1 MDLQTLQEF
10 LFWCMV
16 INLGLLTLSA
26 LLIMSLRPWI
36 CQMHGR
42 FFNLSED
49 DISKVLYAFL
59 GFYKIVVIVFNV
71 VPWIALQIMT

>member
-1 MDLQTLQEF
+1 MNLQTLQQF

-16 INLGLLTLSA
+16 INLGLLTLSV
-26 LLIMSLRPWI
+26 LLIITFRPWI

-42 FFNLSED
+42 FFGLPED
-49 DISKVLYAFL
+49 YICKVLYAFL

-71 VPWIALQIMT
+71 VPWLAVQITT

>member
-16 INLGLLTLSA
+16 INLGLLTFSA
-26 LLIMSLRPWI
+26 LLIFSLRPWI

-42 FFNLSED
+42 LFGLPEEY
-49 DISKVLYAFL
+49 ISKVLYAFL
-59 GFYKIVVIVFNV
+59 GFYKIVVIVFTV
-71 VPWIALQIMT
+71 VPWLAIQIIT